1 MDADNIILE
10 RQSSIFTGSFEIYQ
24 PENDKAYQF
33 KDLKFVFSKHRVTDL
48 PDTSADHLISDNYW
62 DNNNTQFTASFL
74 NKQPTKKLLLY
85 VNIGNVFR
93 VPSVDE
99 SISNQTYPYLIFNSN
114 DLLPE
119 QKSMYELG
127 LKIENIPK
135 EPGHRTYSLVVS
147 GFSYSYYDKIKQLH
161 LSGENLSSIPLILV
175 RQALLVLRQIFLISQ
190 HENGSVLKHVFP
202 IIFYLTR
209 WHFNCSLNKCFRS
222 IISIKNKWFNM
233 DLIYRSESSR
243 QITTIEQNGVTK
255 QATLKP
261 ISNIDLNIYRVFKIA
276 FVRSTISFSGK
287 NLNSSPQ
294 ELEGISIYDRR
305 YALNINISL

>member
-1 MDADNIILE
+1 M
-10 RQSSIFTGSFEIYQ
+10 
-24 PENDKAYQF
+24 
-33 KDLKFVFSKHRVTDL
+33 
-48 PDTSADHLISDNYW
+48 
-62 DNNNTQFTASFL
+62 
-74 NKQPTKKLLLY
+74 
-85 VNIGNVFR
+85 NIGNGFR
-93 VPSVDE
+93 VPSIAE
-99 SISNQTYPYLIFNSN
+99 SISNQILPLEFDYSN
-114 DLLPE
+114 TRKLMPE

-135 EPGHRTYSLVVS
+135 EPGGRTYSLIVS

-161 LSGENLSSIPLILV
+161 LSGTPIKYPINFGQASIAGIEADLSYQPTRKWISLKTCLSNYILSDPLAFQL
-175 RQALLVLRQIFLISQ
+175 QPEQML
-190 HENGSVLKHVFP
+190 
-202 IIFYLTR
+202 
-209 WHFNCSLNKCFRS
+209 RS

-287 NLNSSPQ
+287 NLNRSPQ